1 MPDKKRSIRV
11 DWEDLRVLIEL
22 AREGSLSATARSLGV
37 THVTVSRRIANLESD
52 LGQPLFKRDTGRYV
66 LTEAGKRILDLASPM
81 AASADAV
88 VRASSGLN
96 VELSGPVRITATE
109 AVAVY
114 IVMPTLKAIQTRY
127 PDIDLELNVTQQNLN
142 LARNDVEIAV
152 RLAKPEANSGLVGVT
167 VAELDYFIFGAR
179 SYVDGRNPEQLEF
192 IGYQDEFA
200 TWPEAVALVK
210 AARGRRIS
218 IRINHLSNRIEATRC
233 GLGVSLLP
241 ALMAERW
248 PELVR
253 VEQATQALTRGVHV
267 LVHEDLKDVPRIK
280 ACVEVMVET
289 LRHQHGR
296 RD

>member
-1 MPDKKRSIRV
+1 MAD
-11 DWEDLRVLIEL
+11 
-22 AREGSLSATARSLGV
+22 SA
-37 THVTVSRRIANLESD
+37 N
-52 LGQPLFKRDTGRYV
+52 
-66 LTEAGKRILDLASPM
+66 
-81 AASADAV
+81 AV

-96 VELSGPVRITATE
+96 AELSGPVRITATE
-109 AVAVY
+109 AVAAYV
-114 IVMPTLKAIQTRY
+114 VMPTLKSIQARY

-152 RLAKPEANSGLVGVT
+152 RLAKPEANSGLVGIA

-179 SYVDGRNPEQLEF
+179 SYVEGRKPEQFEF

-200 TWPEAVALVK
+200 TWPEAIALAT
-210 AARGRRIS
+210 AARGRRIA
-218 IRINHLSNRIEATRC
+218 IRINHLSNRIEATRR

-253 VEQATQALTRGVHV
+253 VEPAIQALTRGVHV

-289 LRHQHGR
+289 LSLQHGR
-296 RD
+296 